1 MQKKR
6 RNRTEPDRT
15 YEVGY
20 GKPPRANQFPEGR
33 TANPRGKRRGE
44 ENIISAFKRI
54 VSKRIKMKD
63 GDQIRTIR
71 LYEAVILQNC
81 SAAMRRDSLAMGNIF
96 RLAEA
101 SGELIN
107 RTDATRVGKPLLVP
121 EKVTIE
127 EFLARHGQTL
137 ETE

>member
-1 MQKKR
+1 MHKKKR
-6 RNRTEPDRT
+6 NSTEPDTT

-20 GKPPRANQFPEGR
+20 GKPPKANQFPKGR
-33 TANPRGKRRGE
+33 TGNPRGKRPGE
-44 ENIISAFKRI
+44 ENIISAFRRI

-81 SAAMRRDSLAMGNIF
+81 NAAMRRDSLAMGNIF

-101 SGELIN
+101 SGELID
-107 RTDATRVGKPLLVP
+107 RTNAKQRTRPLMVP
-121 EKVTIE
+121 EKITIE
-127 EFLARHGQTL
+127 EFMARHGRTI
-137 ETE
+137 EAE